1 MNSDFAAATSCGLDS
16 VLPIVLW
23 FSIGILISLLTAI
36 RLQVVVLAVEPGAD
50 WLAVGVGLLVG
61 GGVLALIC
69 IVGLGW
75 RSLRKMGLAISV
87 APLLFLGLGY
97 YGIAH
102 SPGWN
107 TNTSE
112 HAVEW
117 AVLHPTLRL
126 ALWLVSLEDRR
137 MVMGDGV
144 RESDA
149 DVGLG
154 QRATSPRNDIHG
166 DGYVLSVDLHVS
178 RVGETRKW
186 ARQGLFL
193 LMGLVAEWKSGDTDR
208 IHLAL

>member
-1 MNSDFAAATSCGLDS
+1 M
-16 VLPIVLW
+16 LW
-23 FSIGILISLLTAI
+23 FSIGILVSVLAAI

-69 IVGLGW
+69 IVGLGC
-75 RSLRKMGLAISV
+75 RSLRKMGFAIFA

-107 TNTSE
+107 PKTSE

-117 AVLHPTLRL
+117 TVLHPTLRL

-137 MVMGDGV
+137 MVIGDIARV
-144 RESDA
+144 SDA

-154 QRATSPRNDIHG
+154 QRTTPPRNDIHG
-166 DGYVLSVDLHVS
+166 DGYALSVDLRVS

-186 ARQGLFL
+186 ARQGLLL
-193 LMGLVAEWKSGDTDR
+193 LMGLAAEWKSDDTDH

>member
-1 MNSDFAAATSCGLDS
+1 M
-16 VLPIVLW
+16 PIVLW
-23 FSIGILISLLTAI
+23 FSIGILVSLLAAI

-75 RSLRKMGLAISV
+75 RSLCKMGFAISA

-107 TNTSE
+107 PKTSE

-117 AVLHPTLRL
+117 TVLHPTLRL

-137 MVMGDGV
+137 MVIGDSARV
-144 RESDA
+144 ADA
-149 DVGLG
+149 DVGPG
-154 QRATSPRNDIHG
+154 QRTMPFQNDMHG
-166 DGYVLSVDLHVS
+166 DGYALSVDLHVP
-178 RVGETRKW
+178 RGGETRKW
-186 ARQGLFL
+186 VRQGLFL
-193 LMGLVAEWKSGDTDR
+193 LMGLAAEWKSGETDR